1 MGNSVIVLAFSAHD
15 LLHGSVLRQPQA
27 RHWLGFLGFALHHMP
42 PTLWKVMHNR
52 IHHNHTNGLPDP
64 DRNYLYQAPNTP
76 VKWLTDVF
84 MPAPGKPLVVLPLL
98 LAVGWITY
106 AYRNLASVLIFNRD
120 SVSFVPAAFAV
131 KPSERPKILA
141 EWGLILAL
149 HLGIIAY
156 LQFQPVQ
163 VLLAYLLPLA
173 VGHGGMM
180 MYIFTNHLFC
190 PMTAVNDPLG
200 NSISVRVPKLLDI
213 LHFNFSY
220 HAEHHIFPWLN
231 SDYYPQVRELLQQHF
246 PERMGYVVPLAEA
259 WRRLL
264 HTPNLYWD
272 DATLTNWSGTL
283 AMPCPGPEYNSTEP
297 MADPD
302 RPSATT
308 DTANDPETEAVPES
322 DF

>member
-1 MGNSVIVLAFSAHD
+1 M
-15 LLHGSVLRQPQA
+15 
-27 RHWLGFLGFALHHMP
+27 
-42 PTLWKVMHNR
+42 
-52 IHHNHTNGLPDP
+52 
-64 DRNYLYQAPNTP
+64 
-76 VKWLTDVF
+76 
-84 MPAPGKPLVVLPLL
+84 
-98 LAVGWITY
+98 
-106 AYRNLASVLIFNRD
+106 
-120 SVSFVPAAFAV
+120 
-131 KPSERPKILA
+131 
-141 EWGLILAL
+141 
-149 HLGIIAY
+149 
-156 LQFQPVQ
+156 Q

-272 DATLTNWSGTL
+272 DATLTNWSGN
-283 AMPCPGPEYNSTEP
+283 PGNALSWPRIQFYRT
-297 MADPD
+297 DG
-302 RPSATT
+302 RP
-308 DTANDPETEAVPES
+308 
-322 DF
+322 